1 MKDLRLLVRKTL
13 RDILRSKLRSVSIVL
28 AIMLSVSLGIGLVN
42 ATYGAI
48 RSFDSRL
55 EATNYM
61 DLSIIFDRSV
71 IDVSEIE
78 EMPSVERALPR
89 NFILTRAT
97 YSGADYKAHI
107 ISSAFDPDP
116 PYADING
123 LQLVKGR
130 YLSSPDAMEC
140 IIGNQFA
147 RERGVGLGDRISIL
161 SDPDPVELSVVG
173 IAASPEYLYVIDE
186 AGWPQPSLLVPV
198 FVSDQVAWD
207 AFGLENDTYE
217 QLLID
222 LDEDADEEATRTILR
237 ILIGQGISV
246 RSVTPGP
253 QSPDYAFS
261 RTDAEAMG
269 QTGWAFGLIIMM
281 VTAVVIYNSLTRL
294 IHSQR
299 TYIGVMMAMGG
310 KKGYIVSHYTLFG
323 SFLGLAGAL
332 PGILFGYLL
341 SYVTVLAYADVIGL
355 VDPVTD
361 LNPTYPLIFAILG
374 VAISTAAAA
383 LGAFRIL
390 RIGPREALYSSYRT
404 VDFNKKPF
412 MERFLQ
418 PFIGNRVLPRMIVR
432 DISRHRVRTLMT
444 VCALSVSLVLVFAS
458 ISMVVGFTRPLERN
472 YEEYEMFDARV
483 VLSEGMSWS
492 SLRQALNA
500 SELDIVAE
508 PAMEEF
514 VTLHSSESMH
524 FVKLQAY
531 IRDTKLRNYN
541 VIEGS
546 EDLDRGALM
555 GSKLARDLSV
565 EVGDRVTI
573 GLGSSNAS
581 LIIVGITGELMDDSI
596 MMDLDKALSLKGER
610 ALIDTFVI
618 GGLDDGERS
627 EFEEAM
633 RLALPVSNIVYSS
646 DVLHGMEAMM
656 QGITAI
662 LYIFI
667 LFGVLAEV
675 LFIGT
680 TVTLGILD
688 RQDDLVNLR
697 AMGVRPMSIRRMLV
711 LETAGLIIISF
722 IIGFPLAYYATVW
735 SFAYIARDIMYFV
748 LEIPVFVYFA
758 TAAIALLT
766 GLITA
771 FISAWHIGKLH
782 IALHIRNRLTA

>member
-1 MKDLRLLVRKTL
+1 MRDLRLLVRKTL
-13 RDILRSKLRSVSIVL
+13 RDMLRSKLRSISIVL
-28 AIMLSVSLGIGLVN
+28 AIMLSVALGIGLVN
-42 ATYGAI
+42 ATYGAV
-48 RSFDSRL
+48 RSFDERL
-55 EATNYM
+55 DATNYM
-61 DLSIIFDRSV
+61 DLSINFDRSA
-71 IDVSEIE
+71 IDVSEIDNL
-78 EMPSVERALPR
+78 PSVEQSLPR
-89 NFILTRAT
+89 NFIMTRAA
-97 YSGADYKAHI
+97 YSGSTYKAHI
-107 ISSAFDPDP
+107 ISSAFDPEP
-116 PYADING
+116 PYASVNG
-123 LQLVKGR
+123 IQLVKGK
-130 YLSSPDAMEC
+130 YFSTPDAREC

-147 RERGVGLGDRISIL
+147 RERGVGLGDRISFFSD
-161 SDPDPVELSVVG
+161 SDPVDLIIVG

-207 AFGLENDTYE
+207 SFGLENGTYN
-217 QLLID
+217 QIVID
-222 LDEDADEEATRTILR
+222 FEKDMDEEVTGAILEM
-237 ILIGQGISV
+237 LIAEGITV
-246 RSVTPGP
+246 RSAVPGSE
-253 QSPDYAFS
+253 SPDYAFS

-269 QTGWAFGLIIMM
+269 QTGWAFGIIIMI
-281 VTAVVIYNSLTRL
+281 VTGVVIYNSLTRL

-483 VLSEGMSWS
+483 VLSEGVDRS
-492 SLRQALNA
+492 SIFEAINA
-500 SELDIVAE
+500 SELDLIYE
-508 PAMEEF
+508 PALEEF
-514 VTLHSSESMH
+514 VPLYTSDGMH
-524 FVKLQAY
+524 FVRLQAY
-531 IRDTKLRNYN
+531 ARDTKLRRYN

-546 EDLDRGALM
+546 QDLERGALM

-565 EVGDRVTI
+565 GVGDEVI
-573 GLGSSNAS
+573 LGLGRSNAS
-581 LIIVGITGELMDDSI
+581 LMIVGITGELMDDSI
-596 MMDLDKALSLKGER
+596 MMELENVISLRGDGDR
-610 ALIDTFVI
+610 IDTFVV
-618 GGLDDGERS
+618 GGLDDGDKPL
-627 EFEEAM
+627 FEEAL
-633 RLALPVSNIVYSS
+633 RSGLNVTNIVYSS

-711 LETAGLIIISF
+711 LETAGLIMASF

-748 LEIPVFVYFA
+748 LEVPVFVYFA
-758 TAAIALLT
+758 TASIALLT